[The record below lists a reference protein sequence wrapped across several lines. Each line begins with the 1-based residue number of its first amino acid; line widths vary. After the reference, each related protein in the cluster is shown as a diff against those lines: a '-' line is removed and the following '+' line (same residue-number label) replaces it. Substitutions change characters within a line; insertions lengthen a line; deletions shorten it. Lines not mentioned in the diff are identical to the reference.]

1 MAHDRL
7 VAGLRCAE
15 VLADLSEYVDRRL
28 PRSRTEQVEA
38 HLRGCDW
45 CERFGGEFAGAVAAL
60 RADLA
65 TVEPVPEPVR
75 ARLRLRLRTAM
86 AGRAPEG

>member
-28 PRSRTEQVEA
+28 PRSRTGQVEA

-65 TVEPVPEPVR
+65 TVELVPEPVR
-75 ARLRLRLRTAM
+75 ARLRLRNAM